1 MSVLFRYVLKE
12 VLTYVALVM
21 ALLMVLTG
29 LYLFL
34 TQMNELGI
42 GRYGVFEALVV
53 VACRLPQQAFT
64 VLPIAALMGALLA
77 LGNLARGGELVVMRV
92 SGASVFRLAS
102 WVACAG
108 TLLAVLTWC
117 IGDYLA
123 PPADQFANRY
133 KSVAQTNQLGGGAD
147 GLMWAKDGNMF
158 MSVYRQQ
165 DFNNLNGLYVVR
177 FDDQRQL
184 HSVGRAVAA
193 RLDDR
198 QGWQLQ
204 NYDETRFESD
214 RVVATHTPV
223 VALKTNLSAEFM
235 SGARAEPSS
244 LAGHTL
250 LKYAR
255 YLEANHLKSD
265 EYLTAFWIRVARTCS
280 IVVIMMLALPFS
292 FGSMRSTGMGTR
304 IVIGISVG
312 AIFFLLA
319 KLFVNA
325 RFAYALDPLVIAWGP
340 TMILT
345 VVTALA
351 LLRVR

>member
-1 MSVLFRYVLKE
+1 MSVLFRYVFRE
-12 VLTYVALVM
+12 VMTYVALVM

-42 GRYGVFEALVV
+42 GRYGVFEVLVV

-64 VLPIAALMGALLA
+64 ILPIAALMGALLA

-92 SGASVFRLAS
+92 SGASVFRLAG
-102 WVACAG
+102 WVASAG
-108 TLLAVLTWC
+108 AVLAVLTWC
-117 IGDYLA
+117 IGDYVA
-123 PPADQFANRY
+123 PPADQFGNQY
-133 KSVAQTNQLGGGAD
+133 KSVAQTNQLAGGAD

-158 MSVYRQQ
+158 VSVYKQQ
-165 DFNNLNGLYVVR
+165 DINHLNGLYVVR

-184 HSVGRAVAA
+184 QSVGRAFTA
-193 RLDDR
+193 RLDNA

-204 NYDETRFESD
+204 NYDETKFESD
-214 RVVATHTPV
+214 RTVATHAPV

-235 SGARAEPSS
+235 SGARADPTS

-255 YLEANHLKSD
+255 YLETNHLKSD
-265 EYLTAFWIRVARTCS
+265 EYRTAFWIRVARTCA
-280 IVVIMMLALPFS
+280 IVVIVMLALPFS
-292 FGSMRSTGMGTR
+292 FGSMRSTGMGAR

-312 AIFFLLA
+312 AVFFLLA

-340 TMILT
+340 TMTLA
-345 VVTALA
+345 VVTAVA

>member
-1 MSVLFRYVLKE
+1 MSVLFRYVFKE
-12 VLTYVALVM
+12 VMTYVALVM

-92 SGASVFRLAS
+92 SGASVFRLAA
-102 WVACAG
+102 WVASTG
-108 TLLAVLTWC
+108 VLLAVITWC
-117 IGDYLA
+117 IGDYVA
-123 PPADQFANRY
+123 PAADQFANQY
-133 KSVAQTNQLGGGAD
+133 KSVAQTNQLGGSAE

-158 MSVYRQQ
+158 VSVYKQQ
-165 DFNNLNGLYVVR
+165 DVNNLNGLNVVR

-184 HSVGRAVAA
+184 QSVGRAVAA
-193 RLDDR
+193 TLDHA
-198 QGWQLQ
+198 QGWQLH
-204 NYDETRFESD
+204 NYAETKFETD
-214 RVVATHTPV
+214 RVVAAYAPV
-223 VALKTNLSAEFM
+223 LTLKTNLSAEFM
-235 SGARAEPSS
+235 GSARVEPSS

-250 LKYAR
+250 LKYAQ
-255 YLEANHLKSD
+255 YLQANHLKAD
-265 EYLTAFWIRVARTCS
+265 EYLTAFWIRVARTCAIIF
-280 IVVIMMLALPFS
+280 IVILAVPFS

-312 AIFFLLA
+312 AVFFLLA

-340 TMILT
+340 TVTLAL
-345 VVTALA
+345 VTAIA